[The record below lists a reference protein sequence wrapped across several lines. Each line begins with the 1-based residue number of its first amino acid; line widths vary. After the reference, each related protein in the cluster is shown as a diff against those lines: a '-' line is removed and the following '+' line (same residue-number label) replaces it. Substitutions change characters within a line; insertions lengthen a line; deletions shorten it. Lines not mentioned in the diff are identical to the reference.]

1 MECEG
6 IRAALSARLDG
17 EEAALPED
25 VVDAHLDGCEECQR
39 WYSTVTA
46 LGRQLRMTAPPEPA
60 PQTTGS
66 DAAARVLDAAESIP
80 NVTGTL
86 RARQLPLVIS
96 RIALAFVAAVY
107 VGWAAVLLF
116 GSTLGLASTP
126 EASGAAAPYG
136 AAEDPVLARFVID
149 AATSRFALGAGSK
162 DQDCEA
168 GPDRDQGQFHTSI
181 DGEESSTEV
190 EKVQF
195 YCTPYRE
202 DPGCCSSQQAYDE
215 QCSPNHLHDSCEP
228 RYRLWSWHP
237 RGGEY
242 FHRAGR
248 SCHPLQKHA
257 VPTVGDKTHAQR
269 CAEQQQGGIP

>member
-149 AATSRFALGAGSK
+149 AATSRFALGAGLAWAAYRPRA
-162 DQDCEA
+162 A
-168 GPDRDQGQFHTSI
+168 GAMLPVYLGVWAFGAGFATRDIVMGLV
-181 DGEESSTEV
+181 EYSSELPIVLGTLLV
-190 EKVQF
+190 
-195 YCTPYRE
+195 
-202 DPGCCSSQQAYDE
+202 
-215 QCSPNHLHDSCEP
+215 HLVAVIALVTCWLA
-228 RYRLWSWHP
+228 RI
-237 RGGEY
+237 
-242 FHRAGR
+242 
-248 SCHPLQKHA
+248 HA
-257 VPTVGDKTHAQR
+257 VTPLRQSWRWLTARPMNFSAVDVERHSTFRPGD
-269 CAEQQQGGIP
+269 